1 MNEMTTI
8 VILSTILW
16 LLVDWLKPLWE
27 QVKGAKYITMGI
39 ALVGAIAITVTF
51 GLDLLLAIGVSNE
64 YTVIGAVFA
73 ALSMTAGSGMLNEI
87 IKAISG
93 TKGTQNN
100 G

>member
-8 VILSTILW
+8 IILSTILW
-16 LLVDWLKPLWE
+16 LIVDWLKPLWE
-27 QVKGAKYITMGI
+27 KVNGAKYITMAL
-39 ALVGAIAITVTF
+39 ALVGSVAITFTF
-51 GLDLLLAIGVSNE
+51 KLDLLLAIGVSDQ